1 MQSERFDRGT
11 WLIRLWRKERA
22 KPRVF
27 LGTLAVVPRGDVKW
41 VLEDMFGDSGQE
53 IEGHLHD
60 QLQEIFALAP
70 ASTADPVL
78 KTDLGVDVFIPE
90 YYGGESLSIDLGDW
104 MIWLIPL
111 ALLIPLFWRPK
122 IELRARLYRLHDRK
136 LVKTFAVRE
145 RPTYR
150 ECWSP
155 DFSWRGMF
163 GLKRPYGDSETAR
176 ILDRASLR
184 LLKKIAAFTYA

>member
-1 MQSERFDRGT
+1 M
-11 WLIRLWRKERA
+11 IRLWRKERA

-27 LGTLAVVPRGDVKW
+27 LGTLAVVPREDVKG
-41 VLEDMFGDSGQE
+41 VLADMFVDSGQE
-53 IEGHLHD
+53 IEGHLQD

-70 ASTADPVL
+70 ASTADPVH

-90 YYGGESLSIDLGDW
+90 YPVEDSVPFALDDW

-111 ALLIPLFWRPK
+111 TLLILLIPQARHPK

-136 LVKTFAVRE
+136 LVKTFTVRE

-176 ILDRASLR
+176 LLDRASLR
-184 LLKKIAAFTYA
+184 LLKEVAAVAYT

>member
-1 MQSERFDRGT
+1 M
-11 WLIRLWRKERA
+11 IRLWRKERA

-27 LGTLAVVPRGDVKW
+27 LGNLAVVPRGDVRS

-60 QLQEIFALAP
+60 HMQEIFALAP

-78 KTDLGVDVFIPE
+78 KTDLGVDVYIPE
-90 YYGGESLSIDLGDW
+90 YPAGESVPIELHDW
-104 MIWLIPL
+104 MILLIPL

-122 IELRARLYRLHDRK
+122 IELKARLYRLHDRK
-136 LVKTFAVRE
+136 LVKTFTVRE

-163 GLKRPYGDSETAR
+163 GLKRPYGDRQIAR
-176 ILDRASLR
+176 LLDRASMR
-184 LLKKIAAFTYA
+184 LLKRIAAVAYA